1 MRRTGIVRVAIVIVA
16 VPAVAVA
23 QEAAVEGPRLQP
35 SDYFYLMWFL
45 SFFLF
50 ALVGLLVALRRGW
63 LRDVESAKYYMME
76 IDEPDYYTPEWVKEA
91 MNGSDTDRQYE

>member
-1 MRRTGIVRVAIVIVA
+1 MLRKSTVFAAILIVA
-16 VPAVAVA
+16 VPALTVA

-35 SDYFYLMWFL
+35 SDYFYLLWYL

-50 ALVGLLVALRRGW
+50 ALIGLLVALRRGW
-63 LRDVESAKYYMME
+63 FRDVESAKYYMME

-91 MNGSDTDRQYE
+91 MNGSDTDRQHD